1 MGPLFLTGATGF
13 VGRRVL
19 ERLPAGLIPDIRCLV
34 RDPGRLPPA
43 QAGGPAWHPIRGD
56 LDALGEWARHLQGCE
71 CVLHLAAITGK
82 ARPEDF
88 DRVNFQGTRL
98 LVEQA
103 QAAGVKR
110 FIFVSSIA
118 AGFSDQR
125 HYPYAAS
132 KRAAEAAVL
141 SGGMDALVVRPTMVL
156 GPGSAVLKGLQ
167 RLATAPVGLVF
178 GRGSIPV
185 QPIHR
190 DDLANLLIG
199 AVSLA
204 PLGAQIVEA
213 GGPTTLAFVQLL
225 REVRRSL
232 TGREGPML
240 HLPLGPARALLG
252 VLEQVLFNALP
263 ITAGQLASFANPGTA
278 RANPLIDQ
286 LHSPRLGLSEMLASS
301 PPHA

>member
-19 ERLPAGLIPDIRCLV
+19 ERLPAELLPDIRCLV
-34 RDPGRLPPA
+34 RDPNRLPAAP
-43 QAGGPAWHPIRGD
+43 AGGPAWHPIRGD
-56 LDALGEWARHLQGCE
+56 LDAPGDWTGHLEGCE

-82 ARPEDF
+82 ARPGDF
-88 DRVNFQGTRL
+88 DRVNFQATRS
-98 LVEQA
+98 LVERA
-103 QAAGVKR
+103 RAAGVKR

-125 HYPYAAS
+125 HYPYARS
-132 KRAAEAAVL
+132 KRAAETAVL
-141 SGGMDALVVRPTMVL
+141 SGGIDALVVRPTMVL
-156 GPGSAVLKGLQ
+156 GPGSAVLRGLQ
-167 RLATAPVGLVF
+167 RLATAPVGVVF
-178 GRGSIPV
+178 GSGSVPV

-190 DDLANLLIG
+190 DDLADLLIQT
-199 AVSLA
+199 VSLD
-204 PLGAQIVEA
+204 PLGGQIVDA
-213 GGPTTLAFVQLL
+213 GGPETLDFIELL
-225 REVRRSL
+225 RRIRRTM

-252 VLEQVLFNALP
+252 ALEPVLFSALP

-278 RANPLIDQ
+278 RADPLIGQ

-301 PPHA
+301 PHHA